1 MDLNLATAA
10 FITALVEFAL
20 GVSMLILWLREGR
33 RYLAYWSSGFIA
45 FGFGS
50 LLISMRNEIPDFLSI
65 IVANFG
71 TTLSSALLYVG
82 ICLFFG
88 RRHSWLPWV
97 VLALEAAWL
106 AYYTYVA
113 YDTSARV
120 YVYSVSQA
128 LIVLVTLQALFMVSR
143 ERAGRSNP
151 EVVIVTVLLLA
162 VHLARIA
169 GTPFFPL
176 PRDFMNSGNF
186 QTLLSFGL
194 LMVHA
199 SYALAL
205 GNMHASGLN
214 AELSAA
220 LAEAKIKE
228 RQKIE
233 VLSYIGHDL
242 RAPLATIN
250 GYSELLLADVSERG
264 HRLLLSIQRIVK
276 YQVDLIDELLEYAKV
291 ELRPLAI
298 RSTATDLPGLL
309 RNISDYATT
318 LCRQQNNQFIFQPSG
333 RIPRQIDI
341 DGKRLQQVLL
351 NLISNAAKF
360 THHGRVVLSIRA
372 ELLGETSTLY
382 FSVSDT
388 GIGID
393 LNQQVDIF
401 SAFQHINA
409 VKGGTGLGLF
419 IAHRIVS
426 AMGGSLRVASLPGQ
440 GSTFSFELSVP
451 VLEMSD
457 FEWPAVAQQDGA
469 LVAPPTEFIFL
480 EDALPDH
487 QALDELADMAS
498 HGQFTDIECWI
509 ERHAQGAA
517 HAAFAAHLYELLELF
532 DFSAIRAL
540 ALSCRNQKAAGR
552 PNAQENSSK

>member
-1 MDLNLATAA
+1 MNLNMGTAA
-10 FITALVEFAL
+10 FFTALVEFAL
-20 GVSMLILWLREGR
+20 GVGMLILWLREGR
-33 RYLAYWSSGFIA
+33 RYLAYWSSGFMA
-45 FGFGS
+45 FGLGS
-50 LLISMRNEIPDFLSI
+50 LLISARNKLPDFFSI

-88 RRHSWLPWV
+88 RRRSRVPWV

-128 LIVLVTLQALFMVSR
+128 LIVLVTLQALFMVGR

-151 EVVIVTVLLLA
+151 EVVIVTLLLLA

-176 PRDFMNSGNF
+176 PRDFMISGNF

-194 LMVHA
+194 MMIHA

-205 GNMHASGLN
+205 GNMHASALN

-220 LAEAKIKE
+220 LIETKIKE

-242 RAPLATIN
+242 RAPLATIS
-250 GYSELLLADVSERG
+250 GYSELLLADAHEKQ
-264 HRLLLSIQRIVK
+264 HRLLRTIQRSVK
-276 YQVDLIDELLEYAKV
+276 YQMDLIDELLEYAKA
-291 ELRPLAI
+291 ELRPLEI
-298 RSTATDLPGLL
+298 QPTATDLPSLL
-309 RNISDYATT
+309 RDISDYATA
-318 LCRQQNNQFIFQPSG
+318 LCRQQSNQFIFQPSG

-360 THHGRVVLSIRA
+360 THDGRVTLSIRA

-426 AMGGSLRVASLPGQ
+426 AMGKSLRVASLPGQ
-440 GSTFSFELSVP
+440 GSTFSFELSAP
-451 VLEMSD
+451 VLDASI
-457 FEWPAVAQQDGA
+457 FEWPAVTQQDAG
-469 LVAPPTEFIFL
+469 LVPWPPKSIIPSS
-480 EDALPDH
+480 ALPEN
-487 QALDELADMAS
+487 QALDELADLAFY
-498 HGQFTDIECWI
+498 GQFTDIERWI
-509 ERHAQGAA
+509 QRHAQGAV
-517 HAAFAAHLYELLELF
+517 HASFAARLYELLERF

-540 ALSCRNQKAAGR
+540 ALRGQSQKNAGR
-552 PNAQENSSK
+552 PNAQEGGSK